1 MALLPKIQN
10 DNVYSFKDALLKIN
24 PSNFVLKSDISKA
37 ISTDLYNRVYQAE
50 KQSNEELIDQL
61 KDMFVIRD
69 MIADVPDEIERNEL
83 YSQFSSLQRALS
95 ENSSSLKAFSKSM
108 TNSFMKKSIGKNGQ
122 FSQLQDILTSVGSG
136 IKGEMFPIFQSI
148 IDQTSTF
155 FKNSSDRRDRV
166 EQDIMNNVKTSTAPF
181 MNDDTDEEQIAR
193 KSFSDVTNG
202 ESPILKNIDSN
213 VETLLSKFKT
223 EDGRIDAFKIESFLS
238 EFGGNYGE
246 YIDANSIGNVI
257 RDILSTELS
266 SLSKEQLQEFKES
279 MASER
284 GTEVLEQNVSFEG
297 YSKEEKSV
305 IVETIK
311 EVLSSQADDLLVE
324 PKRELKDFSTL
335 EAQEEYQNDSI
346 KEQRRMVDGIE
357 KLSDILKGDN
367 NRRTSSGSSSGG
379 VLSSLID
386 SGKNLSKMGLDV
398 FFGKNKVSKAGG
410 LFKKAGGWLTALGGG
425 ALLSGGRTSD
435 IGDVATNVL
444 TDTATDK
451 VADAL
456 KSAGTETVKDS
467 AVKKSGKGIFGSAGK
482 KIAKNLGGA
491 GAKSLLKKIPGISI
505 LAGAGFG
512 LSRLLE
518 GDFTGA
524 LGELAS
530 GVAGTVPGMGT
541 VVSTA
546 IDAGLTARDISKET
560 EDVIPQKEMNSGMSD
575 NIIERRMSNLN
586 SADIYNQKLLEE
598 VYGKNYS
605 VSIQPQGIYDH
616 NNDMAFTPI
625 VKDDNGIITKILKN
639 TNDHIK
645 KDEEGYIPPGSFVS
659 MNETLSEKYQSDYSK
674 ELSTRSME
682 EQTDRKRLGFLQE
695 QSFWSG
701 GLEDTTESV
710 KEMSSLQEKIA
721 TNYQP
726 LQTEMRRNEYTIGHK
741 MSELIDNRANQTSNI
756 NLVNTR
762 SNSSSI
768 IQHPSNSTKNDAYT
782 SQPTRI
788 YVPEKKDP
796 TKQDTKQQPTVIN
809 NFNTTNNNVTQSA
822 SQKSPQLIINPSSSY
837 MGERQPTAR

>member
-24 PSNFVLKSDISKA
+24 PSNSVLKSDISKA

-166 EQDIMNNVKTSTAPF
+166 EQDIMNNVKTSTAPS

-213 VETLLSKFKT
+213 VEILLSKFKT

-297 YSKEEKSV
+297 YSKEEKNV
-305 IVETIK
+305 IVETLK

-346 KEQRRMVDGIE
+346 KEQRRMADGIE

-367 NRRTSSGSSSGG
+367 NKRISTGNSSGG

-386 SGKNLSKMGLDV
+386 SGKNMLLTKMGLDV
-398 FFGKNKVSKAGG
+398 FFGKNKLSRTEVIKNSFGG
-410 LFKKAGGWLTALGGG
+410 LTSKTGNILKKA
-425 ALLSGGRTSD
+425 SGMLPYFSESD
-435 IGDVATNVL
+435 NMVDITLDKGTDV
-444 TDTATDK
+444 
-451 VADAL
+451 L
-456 KSAGTETVKDS
+456 KQAGKESVKDNV
-467 AVKKSGKGIFGSAGK
+467 VKKSGKGILGGIGK
-482 KIAKNLGGA
+482 NIAKSIGGT
-491 GAKSLLKKIPGISI
+491 GVKSLLKKIPGVSL

-512 LSRLLE
+512 LSRLLD
-518 GDFTGA
+518 GDVTGA
-524 LGELAS
+524 LGEIAS
-530 GVAGTVPGMGT
+530 GVAGTIPGVGT
-541 VVSTA
+541 AVSTI
-546 IDAGLTARDISKET
+546 IDAGMAARDISKQET
-560 EDVIPQKEMNSGMSD
+560 TPIVDVNNNHSVLEETYEKNNSVSVHPQHIYDNNAVDSSIIKNNTNNVSD
-575 NIIERRMSNLN
+575 NIKQGN
-586 SADIYNQKLLEE
+586 IYN
-598 VYGKNYS
+598 Y
-605 VSIQPQGIYDH
+605 P
-616 NNDMAFTPI
+616 NNF
-625 VKDDNGIITKILKN
+625 
-639 TNDHIK
+639 
-645 KDEEGYIPPGSFVS
+645 
-659 MNETLSEKYQSDYSK
+659 ETTSK
-674 ELSTRSME
+674 ELNTKLNNNQYVISNN
-682 EQTDRKRLGFLQE
+682 
-695 QSFWSG
+695 
-701 GLEDTTESV
+701 
-710 KEMSSLQEKIA
+710 KI
-721 TNYQP
+721 
-726 LQTEMRRNEYTIGHK
+726 
-741 MSELIDNRANQTSNI
+741 SELNDSRNNNSSNIQNIQNTKHSQIVSYTSN
-756 NLVNTR
+756 T
-762 SNSSSI
+762 S
-768 IQHPSNSTKNDAYT
+768 KNDAYT
-782 SQPTRI
+782 SQPTRT
-788 YVPEKKDP
+788 YVPEKKDS

-809 NFNTTNNNVTQSA
+809 NFNTTNNNVTQSS